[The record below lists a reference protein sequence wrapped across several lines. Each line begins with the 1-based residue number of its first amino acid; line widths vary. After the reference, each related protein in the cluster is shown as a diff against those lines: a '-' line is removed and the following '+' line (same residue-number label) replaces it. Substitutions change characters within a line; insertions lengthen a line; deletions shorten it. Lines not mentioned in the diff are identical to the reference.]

1 MKIPNI
7 CAGWQQ
13 YYNHLVVA
21 EGKREDKRGK
31 ARGGGGVQREVGS
44 GEEGSEVG
52 IEVWRKGKDRER
64 EGRKGI
70 KILYIAVHRVYQF
83 VLAIAENSLAK
94 YTAL

>member
-1 MKIPNI
+1 MEE
-7 CAGWQQ
+7 C
-13 YYNHLVVA
+13 
-21 EGKREDKRGK
+21 RGK
-31 ARGGGGVQREVGS
+31 WGVEKREVGR
-44 GEEGSEVG
+44 EEEG